1 MPEKMQHTQIARQ
14 RSDAII
20 IFFEKLNMQEM
31 KDARFIDDE
40 ESSSHTENLIFLSLF
55 TLKATF

>member
-40 ESSSHTENLIFLSLF
+40 GSSSHTENFYIH
-55 TLKATF
+55 